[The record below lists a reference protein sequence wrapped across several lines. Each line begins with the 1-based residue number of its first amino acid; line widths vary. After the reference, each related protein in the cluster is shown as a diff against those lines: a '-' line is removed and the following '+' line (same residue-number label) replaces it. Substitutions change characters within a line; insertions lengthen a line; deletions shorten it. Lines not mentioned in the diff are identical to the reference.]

1 MLWLRSMTSSRRSR
15 LPEAEAAPAQPS
27 RDDGA
32 RALEL
37 AYRFINHRERTVAE
51 VIARL
56 QRAGLPAEPIEVAIS
71 ELVELGYLDD
81 ARFARVFADDKRN
94 LEAWGAERIARVL
107 GERGI
112 DRALIA
118 DVVSP
123 DDDEATELDRALEIL
138 VRRFPKP
145 VSDPRERQR
154 ALGVL
159 VRKGYDS
166 EVAYDAVRAWA
177 GGDLDN

>member
-1 MLWLRSMTSSRRSR
+1 M
-15 LPEAEAAPAQPS
+15 
-27 RDDGA
+27 
-32 RALEL
+32 
-37 AYRFINHRERTVAE
+37 AE
-51 VIARL
+51 VVARL
-56 QRAGLPAEPIEVAIS
+56 QQSGLPAEPIDAAVT
-71 ELVELGYLDD
+71 ELVELGYVDD

-118 DVVSP
+118 EVVGSTG
-123 DDDEATELDRALEIL
+123 DDLSELDRALEVL
-138 VRRFPKP
+138 ARRFPVP
-145 VSDPRERQR
+145 AADPRERQR

-166 EVAYDAVRAWA
+166 DVAYDAVRAWA
-177 GGDLDN
+177 GGAD